1 MSLLPEPRL
10 LALTVDRP
18 IVRIALAAF
27 VGLPAAAFVFFF
39 GWLGLALPFYALK
52 EGYDPLYS
60 ASLLSVSTLGF
71 LGVVGGWVRLLIR
84 HAAMSERVRY
94 ITVGL
99 LLCGV
104 LAAVCF
110 EISMFFGEIKPV
122 NVIIAVT
129 STVVAVIG
137 LLFIHATPAVCNESN
152 AQPGVQ
158 EGLPKSAAA
167 P

>member
-1 MSLLPEPRL
+1 MSLLPEPRV

-18 IVRIALAAF
+18 IVRIALAAV

-39 GWLGLALPFYALK
+39 GWLGMAMPFYALK
-52 EGYDPLYS
+52 EGYEPLFS
-60 ASLLSVSTLGF
+60 AALLSVSTFGF

-84 HAAMSERVRY
+84 QAAMSERVRR

-110 EISMFFGEIKPV
+110 EISMFFGEIHPE
-122 NVIIAVT
+122 NIIISVT
-129 STVVAVIG
+129 SAVFAVIG
-137 LLFIHATPAVCNESN
+137 MLLIHATPSVR
-152 AQPGVQ
+152 
-158 EGLPKSAAA
+158 
-167 P
+167 